1 MPSIERA
8 WSSRTWGLFR
18 PCRPGAGVTASGS
31 PIRKA
36 AWLLPMLVW
45 FVCGWTIE
53 AVCSQPIPPLA
64 EIRSLIAQ
72 KALNPPSEQ
81 SLSQLSMEQLN
92 ERLHALDSHAR
103 YLPPAAIPQPAASSP
118 RVGLNIFAYKT
129 RIWATPEPG
138 GPASQQGVPE
148 IGELREVNGT
158 PVAGDVQQTSA
169 LIDRAIGEGKVI
181 VRIGDGKEKRYT
193 LLPSTSTSKIGS
205 TTTREAGNATFIQ
218 ISDFVSHE
226 TAPFFASLY
235 TTLHRSGA
243 NLVLDLR
250 GCAGGDL
257 FEALEIAGLFVPTG
271 FPLISTY
278 DRTGKI
284 HAYSSPAGTKLPRPS
299 GILIDSRTASA
310 AEVLAGIFKSY
321 TLAPLVGERTYGKCE
336 SQTVFKLS
344 DGGEL
349 WLTTLAIHFADDST
363 CTQVGVQ
370 PDIPYP
376 DISIAKVAAIKERLT
391 VAQRK

>member
-1 MPSIERA
+1 
-8 WSSRTWGLFR
+8 
-18 PCRPGAGVTASGS
+18 
-31 PIRKA
+31 
-36 AWLLPMLVW
+36 MLILS
-45 FVCGWTIE
+45 VCGWEID
-53 AVCSQPIPPLA
+53 AVCSQPPPLA
-64 EIRSLIAQ
+64 EIRTLIAQ

-81 SLSQLSMEQLN
+81 SLSQLSIEKLN
-92 ERLHALDSHAR
+92 DRLYTLDSHAR
-103 YLPPAAIPQPAASSP
+103 YLPPAAVPQPAASPP
-118 RVGLNIFAYKT
+118 RIGLNIFAYKA
-129 RIWATPEPG
+129 RIWVTPEPG
-138 GPASQQGVPE
+138 GPASLQGVPE
-148 IGELREVNGT
+148 IGELREVNGA

-169 LIDRAIGEGKVI
+169 LIDRAIREGKVV
-181 VRIGDGKEKRYT
+181 VRISDDKEKRYT
-193 LLPSTSTSKIGS
+193 ILPSAAKIGS

-243 NLVLDLR
+243 TLILDLR

-257 FEALEIAGLFVPTG
+257 FEALEIAGLFVPPG

-299 GILIDSRTASA
+299 GILMDSRTASA

-321 TLAPLVGERTYGKCE
+321 NLAPLVGERTYGKCE

-376 DISIAKVAAIKERLT
+376 DISIAKVAAIKERLPF
-391 VAQRK
+391 ARRK

>member
-1 MPSIERA
+1 
-8 WSSRTWGLFR
+8 
-18 PCRPGAGVTASGS
+18 
-31 PIRKA
+31 
-36 AWLLPMLVW
+36 MLVLS
-45 FVCGWTIE
+45 VCGWTID
-53 AVCSQPIPPLA
+53 AVCSQPPPLA
-64 EIRSLIAQ
+64 EIRTLIAQ

-81 SLSQLSMEQLN
+81 SLSQLNMEQLN

-103 YLPPAAIPQPAASSP
+103 YLPLAAVPQPAASSP
-118 RVGLNIFAYKT
+118 RIGLNIFAYKA
-129 RIWATPEPG
+129 RIWVTPEPG
-138 GPASQQGVPE
+138 GPASLQGVPE

-169 LIDRAIGEGKVI
+169 LIDRAIREGKVV
-181 VRIGDGKEKRYT
+181 VRISDGKVKRYT
-193 LLPSTSTSKIGS
+193 ILPSSAKLGS

-243 NLVLDLR
+243 TLVLDLR

-299 GILIDSRTASA
+299 GILMDSRTASA

-321 TLAPLVGERTYGKCE
+321 TLAPLIGERTYGKCE

-376 DISIAKVAAIKERLT
+376 DISIAKVAAIKERLPF
-391 VAQRK
+391 AQRK